1 MDGGSPVAR
10 TVEKLAVGE
19 VGRGALEAEPEGSA
33 PRKLRHVPLLL
44 ILVRIVAEVVGRA
57 LKALALDGVEA
68 LGQDQALSSS
78 SRRRGVGGGATG
90 SLGGD
95 RSERRSGVNGRRGG
109 LSIVG
114 AEIGSSKD
122 ARGAVPL
129 AS

>member
-19 VGRGALEAEPEGSA
+19 VGRGAFEAEPEGSA

-68 LGQDQALSSS
+68 LGQDQVLSSVIN
-78 SRRRGVGGGATG
+78 GVGGGA

-95 RSERRSGVNGRRGG
+95 RSKRRSGVNIRRGG
-109 LSIVG
+109 LSNVST
-114 AEIGSSKD
+114 ETGSSKD